1 MLETNINAQSKGL
14 NIRREDSGDSSFA
27 IKTSPSPDCTAA
39 AAAAADTQQLH
50 TAIANQG
57 KVSCQM
63 TGCNR
68 RLKKAYHKV
77 SILIVPVTSTEN
89 MFPKCT

>member
-14 NIRREDSGDSSFA
+14 NNRREDSGDSNFA
-27 IKTSPSPDCTAA
+27 IKTSPSPGCT